1 MWQAQIAQVDWISNC
16 QSMCVR
22 NTDLYEEG
30 LVRRKKQ
37 SFCFQWHWQ
46 KRVGAVNLTVSN
58 VLIITSTKFSAQW
71 TGSNFDHYVMLVQ
84 KITTIREIKLLS
96 LQKSSFQDICKANTS
111 WEYDW
116 YARHPYRADVFDP
129 FIHFNATA
137 LLLVIQ
143 NHLKDFHKVPSI

>member
-1 MWQAQIAQVDWISNC
+1 MWQGQIAQVDWASNC

-22 NTDLYEEG
+22 NTALYEEG

-37 SFCFQWHWQ
+37 SCCYQWHWR
-46 KRVGAVNLTVSN
+46 KSRREGAMNLTVSN
-58 VLIITSTKFSAQW
+58 VLCISGTKFSAQW
-71 TGSNFDHYVMLVQ
+71 TGSNFDQLVMLVQ
-84 KITTIREIKLLS
+84 RITTTREIKLLS
-96 LQKSSFQDICKANTS
+96 LHKSSFQDICKANTS
-111 WEYDW
+111 WEYDC

-143 NHLKDFHKVPSI
+143 NNLKGFP